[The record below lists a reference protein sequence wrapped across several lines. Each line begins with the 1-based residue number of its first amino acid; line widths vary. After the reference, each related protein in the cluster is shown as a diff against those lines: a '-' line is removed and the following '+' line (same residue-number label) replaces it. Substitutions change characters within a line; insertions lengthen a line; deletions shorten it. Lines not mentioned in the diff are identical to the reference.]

1 MFMERKN
8 LSLEVR
14 IVICFIVT
22 ILYVGYAT
30 KPNKD
35 NTPKTVPVLEQ
46 VLGGFEIRIVN
57 DDANERL
64 EITNTLGQA
73 LAYIERYSMH
83 HDDLVAFDLST
94 GAMVASSGEGVG
106 VIHTGSID

>member
-1 MFMERKN
+1 M
-8 LSLEVR
+8 
-14 IVICFIVT
+14 
-22 ILYVGYAT
+22 
-30 KPNKD
+30 
-35 NTPKTVPVLEQ
+35 LEQ

-106 VIHTGSID
+106 VIHTGSFE

>member
-1 MFMERKN
+1 MQQRN
-8 LSLEVR
+8 LSLEAR

-35 NTPKTVPVLEQ
+35 NTPKTVPMLEQ

-94 GAMVASSGEGVG
+94 GAKVASSNTGVG

>member
-1 MFMERKN
+1 MERKN

-14 IVICFIVT
+14 MLGCFVLT
-22 ILYVGYAT
+22 TLYVSYAVE
-30 KPNKD
+30 K
-35 NTPKTVPVLEQ
+35 NTSTTIETVTVQEQ
-46 VLGGFEIRIVN
+46 VLEGFEIRIVN

-64 EITNTLGQA
+64 EVTNTLGQA

-106 VIHTGSID
+106 VIHTGFVD

>member
-1 MFMERKN
+1 MERKK

-22 ILYVGYAT
+22 ILYIGYAT
-30 KPNKD
+30 KPN
-35 NTPKTVPVLEQ
+35 NNSTPKTTPVLEQ

-83 HDDLVAFDLST
+83 HDDLIAFDLST
-94 GAMVASSGEGVG
+94 GAKVASSGQGVG
-106 VIHTGSID
+106 VIHTGSFK

>member
-1 MFMERKN
+1 MERKN
-8 LSLEVR
+8 LSLEIR
-14 IVICFIVT
+14 ILICFVMT

-35 NTPKTVPVLEQ
+35 NTPKTVPMLEQ
-46 VLGGFEIRIVN
+46 VLEGFEIRIVN

-94 GAMVASSGEGVG
+94 GAMVASSGAGVG
-106 VIHTGSID
+106 VIHTGTID

>member
-1 MFMERKN
+1 MKRRN

-14 IVICFIVT
+14 ILICFVMT
-22 ILYVGYAT
+22 ILYVSYAT
-30 KPNKD
+30 KSNK
-35 NTPKTVPVLEQ
+35 NSAPKTAPILEQ
-46 VLGGFEIRIVN
+46 VLEGFEIRIVN
-57 DDANERL
+57 DSANERL

-73 LAYIERYSMH
+73 LAYIEKYSMH

-106 VIHTGSID
+106 VIHNGSID

>member
-14 IVICFIVT
+14 IVICFIVI

-30 KPNKD
+30 KPNK
-35 NTPKTVPVLEQ
+35 NITPSTPPVLEQ
-46 VLGGFEIRIVN
+46 VLEGFEIRIVN
-57 DDANERL
+57 DAANERL

-73 LAYIERYSMH
+73 LDYIEKYSMH

-106 VIHTGSID
+106 VIHTDPIN